1 MLRTGAD
8 TLLSVNCAN
17 SWLVLSVLF
26 KIVDTARIDGKKELA
41 LSYLKFISSKLTAFA
56 HSNGGLFVNW
66 HNQRLQVN
74 SAGCFTNFQHV
85 VERIHVTVSKAWA
98 TQWDAMR
105 SVISC
110 AWNEDLPFA
119 DVLVFATQALRFRR
133 AGQKSSWAKNR
144 SGDELRDLQE
154 SLKSTM
160 RNILHLFIYGEY
172 ASQHNLY
179 TEQIPSRNMR
189 VRWGPSMNHF

>member
-41 LSYLKFISSKLTAFA
+41 LSYLKFISSKVTAFA
-56 HSNGGLFVNW
+56 HANGGLFVNW
-66 HNQRLQVN
+66 HNQRLLVN
-74 SAGCFTNFQHV
+74 SAGCFTNFQQV

-105 SVISC
+105 HVISC
-110 AWNEDLPFA
+110 AWNEDLPFV
-119 DVLVFATQALRFRR
+119 DVLLFATQALRFRR

-160 RNILHLFIYGEY
+160 RTILHLFIYGEY
-172 ASQHNLY
+172 ANQHNLY

-189 VRWGPSMNHF
+189 VRWGPSMNHI